1 MNKLSILR
9 LGLAQINTT
18 VGDLSGNTSKIIR
31 FIDKAKSLGVD
42 LLVFPELAITGYPPE
57 DLLLKPQFIKQNQE
71 HLEKIIRHSSEIAV
85 VVGFV
90 DSDSDTYNA
99 AAVIYNN
106 KLTGVYRKIYLPN
119 YGVFD
124 ENRYF
129 QPGTQ
134 CPIFTIH
141 NIDTGITIC
150 EDIWHEGGPASIQ
163 AHAGAKLLINIS
175 ASPYHAGKKH
185 TRERMLAT
193 RAIDNAAIVACNNLI
208 GGQDELVFD
217 GNSLIIN
224 EKGELI
230 AQGKQ
235 FEEDFIV
242 VDFNMDLA
250 LRTQLHRPQ
259 HRKEPHLVKRELRQ
273 VSKIEVSSHLST
285 IDKPLLPSRQVEKL
299 DGVAEIYQALT
310 IGIRDYVNKND
321 FKKVVVGLSGG
332 IDSSLVA
339 TIAVDALGAANII
352 GVSMPSR
359 YSSPASKLDAEL
371 LAKNLG
377 IEFSVISIEKA
388 FISYLET
395 LAKPFNNIQPDVT
408 EENLQARI
416 RGNILFALSNKFG
429 WLVLSCSNKSET
441 ATGYATL
448 YGDMAGGF
456 APIKDVFKTMVF
468 ELANYKNCQAGK
480 EVIPHSILNKAPSA
494 ELKPDQKDTD
504 TLPPYE
510 SLDSI
515 LKAYV
520 EDDLSINQIVANGFD
535 REIVTKVAQLVD
547 RSEYKRRQSPP
558 GIKITPR
565 GFGKDRRLPIT
576 NRFRD

>member
-1 MNKLSILR
+1 LSTLR

-18 VGDLSGNTSKIIR
+18 VGDLSGNTNKIIR
-31 FIDKAKSLGVD
+31 FIDKAKPLGVE
-42 LLVFPELAITGYPPE
+42 LVIFPELAITGYPPE

-71 HLEKIIRHSSEIAV
+71 HLKKIIRHSSEITL

-99 AAVIYNN
+99 AAVICNN
-106 KLTGVYRKIYLPN
+106 KLTGVYHKIYLPN

-141 NIDTGITIC
+141 NIGIGITIC
-150 EDIWHEGGPASIQ
+150 EDIWHKDGPAAIE
-163 AHAGAKLLINIS
+163 ARTGAKLLVNIS

-185 TRERMLAT
+185 TRERMLTA
-193 RAIDNAAIVACNNLI
+193 RAVDNVAIIACNNLI

-217 GNSLIIN
+217 GNSLVIN
-224 EKGELI
+224 EKGEVI

-242 VDFNMDLA
+242 VDLNMDFA
-250 LRTQLHRPQ
+250 FRTQLHRPQ
-259 HRKEPHLVKRELRQ
+259 YGKEPHLVRRELRQ
-273 VSKIEVSSHLST
+273 ANKMEVSSQFST
-285 IDKPLLPSRQVEKL
+285 IDKPPLPSRQLEKM
-299 DGVAEIYQALT
+299 DDVAEIYQALT
-310 IGIRDYVNKND
+310 MGIRDYVNKNG
-321 FKKVVVGLSGG
+321 FKKVVIGLSGG
-332 IDSSLVA
+332 VDSSLVA
-339 TIAVDALGAANII
+339 TIAVDALGAANIV

-359 YSSPASKLDAEL
+359 YTSSASKLDAEL

-377 IEFSVISIEKA
+377 IEFSVISIEKT

-395 LAKPFNNIQPDVT
+395 LASPFNNTRSDVT

-456 APIKDVFKTMVF
+456 APLQDVFKTMVF
-468 ELANYKNCQAGK
+468 ELAKYKNCQAGR
-480 EVIPHSILNKAPSA
+480 EVIPHSVLNKAPSA
-494 ELKPDQKDTD
+494 ELKPNQKDID

-535 REIVTKVAQLVD
+535 HEIVTKVARLVD
-547 RSEYKRRQSPP
+547 KSEYKRRQSPP
-558 GIKITPR
+558 GIKITPK

>member
-1 MNKLSILR
+1 LNKLSILR

-18 VGDLSGNTSKIIR
+18 VGDLSGNTSKVIR

-57 DLLLKPQFIKQNQE
+57 DLLLKPQFIKKNQE

-106 KLTGVYRKIYLPN
+106 KLAGVYRKIYLPN

-175 ASPYHAGKKH
+175 ASPYHAGEKH

-224 EKGELI
+224 EKGGLI

-235 FEEDFIV
+235 FKEDFIV
-242 VDFNMDLA
+242 VDLNMDLA
-250 LRTQLHRPQ
+250 LRTPLHRPQ
-259 HRKEPHLVKRELRQ
+259 HRTEPHSVKRELRQ
-273 VSKIEVSSHLST
+273 VNKIEVSKQLST
-285 IDKPLLPSRQVEKL
+285 IDKPPLPLRQIEKL
-299 DGVAEIYQALT
+299 DDVAKIYQALT
-310 IGIRDYVNKND
+310 IGIRDYVSKNG

-359 YSSPASKLDAEL
+359 YSSPASKSDAEL
-371 LAKNLG
+371 LVKNLG
-377 IEFSVISIEKA
+377 VEFSVIPIEKA

-395 LAKPFNNIQPDVT
+395 LAKPFSNTRPDVT

-456 APIKDVFKTMVF
+456 APLKDVFKTMVF
-468 ELANYKNCQAGK
+468 ELSNYKNCQAGK
-480 EVIPHSILNKAPSA
+480 EVIPHSVLNKAPSA
-494 ELKPDQKDTD
+494 ELKPDQKDID